1 MNTNTT
7 EKNTTI
13 HLKSLYTIVKRWINQ
28 RGWICVHQVTLVR
41 RALLNIK
48 PNQQHINLISRFIY
62 LKAGHISTSHLDT
75 LVYNNNSVHCNT
87 KFNSDNTHTVY
98 INQTTHS
105 FLSSTRQRAA
115 YPLPHTY
122 SNKLKEQDKHKSAG
136 SKGRKPKSTLLTL
149 TPNPSR
155 LSM

>member
-48 PNQQHINLISRFIY
+48 PNQQHTILIFRFIY

-87 KFNSDNTHTVY
+87 KFYSDNTHTVY
-98 INQTTHS
+98 NNQTIHS

-115 YPLPHTY
+115 YPLPHSY
-122 SNKLKEQDKHKSAG
+122 RELKSKQNIKVLAGIKGLETQINLANTDKKSQ
-136 SKGRKPKSTLLTL
+136 
-149 TPNPSR
+149 
-155 LSM
+155 

>member
-1 MNTNTT
+1 MTSKHNMNTNTT

-28 RGWICVHQVTLVR
+28 RGWICVHQVQTQP
-41 RALLNIK
+41 AAYK
-48 PNQQHINLISRFIY
+48 PNRFIY

-87 KFNSDNTHTVY
+87 KFYSDNTHTVY
-98 INQTTHS
+98 INQTIHS

-115 YPLPHTY
+115 YPPPHTY
-122 SNKLKEQDKHKSAG
+122 SSKLK
-136 SKGRKPKSTLLTL
+136 SKLNIKGGSTLVTV
-149 TPNPSR
+149 R
-155 LSM
+155 H

>member
-13 HLKSLYTIVKRWINQ
+13 HLKSLYTLVKRWINQ
-28 RGWICVHQVTLVR
+28 KGWICVHQVTLVR

-87 KFNSDNTHTVY
+87 KFYSDNTHTVY
-98 INQTTHS
+98 INQTIHS

-115 YPLPHTY
+115 YPPPHTY
-122 SNKLKEQDKHKSAG
+122 SSKLKSKLNIKVLAARAG
-136 SKGRKPKSTLLTL
+136 N
-149 TPNPSR
+149 PNQPC
-155 LSM
+155 

>member
-1 MNTNTT
+1 MD
-7 EKNTTI
+7 KP
-13 HLKSLYTIVKRWINQ
+13 KRMDM
-28 RGWICVHQVTLVR
+28 
-41 RALLNIK
+41 RAPGNVSETCLAEYQTQPAAYK
-48 PNQQHINLISRFIY
+48 PNRFIY

-87 KFNSDNTHTVY
+87 KFYSDNTHTVY
-98 INQTTHS
+98 INQTIHS

-122 SNKLKEQDKHKSAG
+122 GNKLKKQDKHKSAG